1 MYEEDRRGGGRG
13 GERAGEKRE
22 EKEKDMVGGKKE
34 RGEQWWKKKDG
45 RRKDGRRGCNEKR
58 AGGSIQYRM
67 YLCNQHKHN
76 ARINLQAVEC
86 VGDEVAIVGL

>member
-34 RGEQWWKKKDG
+34 RGEQ
-45 RRKDGRRGCNEKR
+45 
-58 AGGSIQYRM
+58 
-67 YLCNQHKHN
+67 
-76 ARINLQAVEC
+76 
-86 VGDEVAIVGL
+86 